1 MEKDDSFIRMTK
13 KISLKALIGVIC
25 YMLGLNTLNS
35 CLSFVPLIIA
45 LEYQWVPVTL
55 NSILLQVKLNSQKVL

>member
-13 KISLKALIGVIC
+13 EISLKALIGVIC

-35 CLSFVPLIIA
+35 RLSFVPLIM
-45 LEYQWVPVTL
+45 LEYQWALVTL
-55 NSILLQVKLNSQKVL
+55 NSILLLVKSNFQKVL